1 MLKEERAQN
10 AIPAVCAPPASRRQI
25 FRIPRATLKKFGY
38 DCAPA
43 NGTVAQ
49 LVEQGPFKALV
60 LGSSPSRP
68 TNKNNGLRWILSAK
82 TVRTEICT
90 ETFIGFGFKSNRPT
104 KFAIFAAT
112 AKPFLAVDRPLELIK
127 PFFFSHREDPL

>member
-1 MLKEERAQN
+1 MMRLTPGEWWASFAENSVKLLRAYERA
-10 AIPAVCAPPASRRQI
+10 
-25 FRIPRATLKKFGY
+25 
-38 DCAPA
+38 
-43 NGTVAQ
+43 
-49 LVEQGPFKALV
+49 FKALV